1 MSGPRRVFEAIV
13 LGACAFILSKALL
26 SFILPPYMR
35 EAALHGETTLTDGS
49 PEWRL
54 ILAICYLGIV
64 VVLSPWYRETIFVL
78 RRNWALV
85 ALLLFAVLS
94 CFWADMPDLVLRKSI
109 GLFGATL
116 WGIAL
121 AVRFSFQDQLRI
133 FSWLFRIIVVLSL
146 ACVVFLPS
154 YGISKVGEWRGIFEY
169 KNALGSIMGL
179 SVTVE
184 WQRPTDTRISKILRI
199 FALLLSAL
207 LLLFSHSITPMVVL
221 LVALPMIEI
230 YKFAAL
236 RLRIPLYAIFLAAAL
251 VVAAGVTL
259 LVANSDSIMNALGR
273 SSNLSGRTEIWGFLL
288 SPIAERPI
296 AGYGYSGFWLG
307 ASPQSITV
315 NRAMHG
321 LVMYSHN
328 GYIEILLTLGVI
340 GLLLTLIFL
349 GIGLKRALSFSEQ
362 RHAGAALWPLG
373 FLFYFILHNLGECS
387 ILVQDIEWAMCVACI
402 AGADPMLL
410 SFSVQEEEDEEE
422 EMSLVPMEEA
432 T

>member
-1 MSGPRRVFEAIV
+1 MNGTRRLFESIV
-13 LGACAFILSKALL
+13 LGSCAFILSKALL

-54 ILAICYLGIV
+54 ILSLCYLGIV
-64 VVLSPWYRETIFVL
+64 VVLWPWYRETIFVL
-78 RRNWALV
+78 RRNWSLV
-85 ALLLFAVLS
+85 ALVLFAVLS
-94 CFWADMPDLVLRKSI
+94 SFWAEMPDLVLRKSI

-121 AVRFSFQDQLRI
+121 AVRFSFSDHLRI
-133 FSWLFRIIVVLSL
+133 FSWLFRIIAILSL
-146 ACVVFLPS
+146 ACVILLPS

-179 SVTVE
+179 SVLVE
-184 WQRPTDTRISKILRI
+184 WQLPADSRISKILRS
-199 FALLLSAL
+199 FALLLSTV

-221 LVALPMIEI
+221 IVALSMMEI

-236 RLRIPLYAIFLAAAL
+236 RLRIPLYAIFLATSI
-251 VVAAGVTL
+251 VVTAGVTL
-259 LVANSDSIMNALGR
+259 LVANSDSVMGALGR
-273 SSNLSGRTEIWGFLL
+273 SSNLSGRTEIWGLLL

-307 ASPQSITV
+307 ASSESIAV
-315 NRAMHG
+315 NRAMRG

-328 GYIEILLTLGVI
+328 GYLEMLLTLGII
-340 GLLLTLIFL
+340 GLVLTLIFL

-362 RHAGAALWPLG
+362 RQAGSELWPLA
-373 FLFYFILHNLGECS
+373 FLLYFILHNLGECS
-387 ILVQDIEWAMCVACI
+387 ILVQDIEWAICVACI
-402 AGADPMLL
+402 AGTDPMLF
-410 SFSVQEEEDEEE
+410 SFNAQQEDELP
-422 EMSLVPMEEA
+422 LVPMEEA